1 MAKRKTRYVCSNCG
15 SVSSRWLGRC
25 PQCGKWNTMTEEEE
39 VAEAPKGSR
48 SMQRSGEGTK
58 PSSLQDIAM
67 EKMTRIVTGIG
78 ELDRV
83 LGGGIVPGA
92 LILLSGDPGIGKST
106 IVLQA
111 AAAVCKTAGTVLYGS
126 GEESAGQIKMRAQRL
141 GIDAANLIIQADT
154 SLDAVLQEAR
164 RLRPALL
171 VVDSIQTMYSSE
183 ADGTP
188 GSLSQIREGT
198 SRLMTFA
205 KTETIPV
212 MVIGHVTKEG
222 TIAGPRMMEHMVD
235 VVLYFEGER
244 NYQFRVLRGIKNR
257 FGSTNESGLFTMN
270 EQGLAEL
277 ANPSQMLLAERA
289 ANQAGSAIAAVMD
302 GMRPLLGE
310 IQALTTHSV
319 FPVPR
324 RTASGMD
331 YNRLIILLAV
341 LEKRVGIPLGTQD
354 VYINVV
360 GGLRITETAADLPI
374 ALAVYSSLRDV
385 SMDSRTVVMGEVGL
399 TGDIRRVPH
408 ALRRVKEAAKL
419 GFQSFII
426 PKGNQDDVPANEIG
440 SGRIICVSTLQEAI
454 EKAFTSSAAR

>member
-25 PQCGKWNTMTEEEE
+25 PQCGEWNTMTEEEE

-67 EKMTRIVTGIG
+67 EKMTCIVTGIG

-426 PKGNQDDVPANEIG
+426 PKGNQDDVPAKEIG

>member
-426 PKGNQDDVPANEIG
+426 PKGNQDDVPAKEIG